1 MSCLPPGRTVH
12 EFSVCQALI
21 AEVEQIAINHGALKV
36 ECVKLR
42 LGPLSGVET
51 QLLQH
56 AYPFAS
62 AGTLAEGSTL
72 KIELAL
78 LVVQCEACGCEAEA
92 EPNLLTCSACGSC
105 LTRVVSGQELT
116 LMSVELMTS

>member
-1 MSCLPPGRTVH
+1 VH

-36 ECVKLR
+36 QCVKLR
-42 LGPLSGVET
+42 IGPLSGVET

-72 KIELAL
+72 KIEPAL
-78 LVVQCEACGCEAEA
+78 LTVQCQACGCETEA
-92 EPNLLTCSACGSC
+92 APNLLTCSACGSC
-105 LTRVVSGQELT
+105 LTRVVSGAELM
-116 LMSVELMTS
+116 LMSVELITT